1 MKISNSFLFD
11 RASNQMSQVQSRL
24 VKSQAQ
30 VASGKQVL
38 QPSDE
43 PQQSSLIQRYKS
55 LLSRQENFMS
65 NMGLVK
71 ARLDTEA
78 NAVENAISLM
88 FRVKELTVQASNDT
102 LSGADRQS
110 IATELRGLRQQI
122 LSMAN
127 AQDTSGNHLFSGS
140 RVGAPAFAPPE
151 DDPTGSPVYQGDR
164 TRMEVLIGDQRTL
177 PTNRAGPEVFARV
190 VRTDADT
197 GTSTG
202 VGFFQSLDDL
212 VDAVA
217 NSSQANMQRGNQEVD
232 ALIDGLVLAQADIGT
247 DMSNLDQQTMTL
259 EDLTTTIK
267 MNLSS
272 VEDLDYAKAIT
283 QMNKQ
288 MMSLEAAQSSF
299 SKISQLSLF
308 SYLR

>member
-11 RASNQMSQVQSRL
+11 RASTQMSQVQSRL

-43 PQQSSLIQRYKS
+43 PQQAMLIQRYKS

-78 NAVENAISLM
+78 NAVENAIYLM

-110 IATELRGLRQQI
+110 IATELKGLREQI

-127 AQDTSGNHLFSGS
+127 AQDNSGNHLFAGS
-140 RVGAPAFAPPE
+140 RVGQPPFAPPA
-151 DDPTGSPVYQGDR
+151 DQPTASPVYQGDR

-177 PTNRAGPEVFARV
+177 PTNRPGPEVFTRV
-190 VRTDADT
+190 VRSDGVGQAE
-197 GTSTG
+197 G
-202 VGFFQSLDDL
+202 VGFFKALDDL
-212 VDAVA
+212 VAAVSS
-217 NSSQANMQRGNQEVD
+217 SSQVNMQRGNKEVD

>member
-11 RASNQMSQVQSRL
+11 RASTQMSQVQSRL

-43 PQQSSLIQRYKS
+43 PQQAMLIQRYKS

-110 IATELRGLRQQI
+110 IATELKGLRAQI

-127 AQDTSGNHLFSGS
+127 AQDTSGNHLFAGS
-140 RVGAPAFAPPE
+140 RVGQPAFAPPA
-151 DDPTGSPVYQGDR
+151 DDPTASPVYQGDR

-177 PTNRAGPEVFARV
+177 PTNRSGPEVFTRV
-190 VRTDADT
+190 VRSDGA
-197 GTSTG
+197 GQAEG
-202 VGFFQSLDDL
+202 VGFFKALDDL
-212 VDAVA
+212 VVAVSS
-217 NSSQANMQRGNQEVD
+217 SSQANMQRGNKEVD

>member
-1 MKISNSFLFD
+1 
-11 RASNQMSQVQSRL
+11 
-24 VKSQAQ
+24 
-30 VASGKQVL
+30 
-38 QPSDE
+38 
-43 PQQSSLIQRYKS
+43 
-55 LLSRQENFMS
+55 
-65 NMGLVK
+65 
-71 ARLDTEA
+71 
-78 NAVENAISLM
+78 
-88 FRVKELTVQASNDT
+88 
-102 LSGADRQS
+102 
-110 IATELRGLRQQI
+110 
-122 LSMAN
+122 MAN
-127 AQDTSGNHLFSGS
+127 AQDPSGNHLFSGS
-140 RVGAPAFAPPE
+140 RVGQPAFAPPE

-177 PTNRAGPEVFARV
+177 PTNRAGPEVFTRV
-190 VRTDADT
+190 VRTDGA
-197 GTSTG
+197 GELEG

-217 NSSQANMQRGNQEVD
+217 NSSQDNMQRGNQEVD

-259 EDLTTTIK
+259 EDLTNTIK

>member
-43 PQQSSLIQRYKS
+43 PQQAMLIQRYKS
-55 LLSRQENFMS
+55 LLNRQENFMS
-65 NMGLVK
+65 NIGLVK

-78 NAVENAISLM
+78 NAVESAIDLM

-110 IATELRGLRQQI
+110 IATELRGVREQI

-127 AQDTSGNHLFSGS
+127 AQDPSGNHLFSGS
-140 RVGAPAFAPPE
+140 RVGQPPFAPPV

-164 TRMEVLIGDQRTL
+164 TRMKVLIGDQRTL

-212 VDAVA
+212 VEAVA
-217 NSSQANMQRGNQEVD
+217 SSSQADMRRGNKEID
-232 ALIDGLVLAQADIGT
+232 DLLDGLVLAQADIGT
-247 DMSNLDQQTMTL
+247 DMSNIDQQTMTL
-259 EDLTTTIK
+259 EDLVSTIK
-267 MNLSS
+267 MNMSS
-272 VEDLDYAKAIT
+272 VEDLDYAQAIT

-299 SKISQLSLF
+299 AKISQLSLF